1 MPNKRDY
8 YEILGVNRNADA
20 DEIKKAYRRL
30 AKQLHPDMNPD
41 NREEAEEKFKELSE
55 AYAVLSDAEKRARYD
70 RFGHEAPGGFGVDF
84 SRDFGFGGLS
94 DIFGDIFS
102 DLLGHAAG
110 ARENTQRG
118 SDLRYDLTIT
128 LEEAYRGVER
138 AIEIHSR
145 AACDDCKGS
154 GAAPGTK
161 PQTCNTCYG
170 RGQVR
175 VQQGRG
181 FFNMVSIT
189 ACPHCQG
196 TGQTIPKPCSE
207 CRGEGRV
214 LKARR
219 LTVRIPA
226 GIEDGTRLRMTG
238 QGEDGFRGGPTGD
251 LYVYVRVQE
260 HDYFERRGRDLICEL
275 PLSYAQAALGATVNV
290 PTLEDE
296 EPLTIPPGTQT
307 GTVFR
312 LRGRGMTDL
321 RVSGRGDQHVVV
333 RVVTPTK
340 LTPRQKELLQ
350 EFAKESGETLSD
362 NHKHKG
368 FFERVKDAFTD
379 MVNPDE

>member
-8 YEILGVNRNADA
+8 YEILGVSRNADA
-20 DEIKKAYRRL
+20 EEIKKAYRRL
-30 AKQLHPDMNPD
+30 AKQYHPDMNPD

-70 RFGHEAPGGFGVDF
+70 RFGHDAPGGFGVDF

-94 DIFGDIFS
+94 DLFGDFFS
-102 DLLGHAAG
+102 DLFG
-110 ARENTQRG
+110 APHGGRETTQRG
-118 SDLRYDLTIT
+118 ADLRYDMTIT
-128 LEEAYRGVER
+128 LEEAYHGVER
-138 AIEIHSR
+138 PIEIHSR
-145 AACDDCKGS
+145 VTCGTCRGS
-154 GAAPGTK
+154 GAAPGTR
-161 PQTCNTCYG
+161 PQTCPTCYG

-189 ACPHCQG
+189 TCPQCQG
-196 TGQTIPKPCSE
+196 TGQTIPRPCPE

-214 LKARR
+214 LKTRR

-226 GIEDGTRLRMTG
+226 GIEDGARLRMTG
-238 QGEDGFRGGPTGD
+238 QGEDGFRGGPPGD

-260 HDYFERRGRDLICEL
+260 HEYFERRGCDLICEL
-275 PLSYAQAALGATVNV
+275 PISFAQAALGATINV

-312 LRGRGMTDL
+312 LRGRGMVDL
-321 RVSGRGDQHVVV
+321 RSNSRGDQHVVV
-333 RVVTPTK
+333 RVVTPTQ
-340 LTPRQKELLQ
+340 LTPRQRELLQ

-362 NHKHKG
+362 SAKPKG
-368 FFERVKDAFTD
+368 FFERVKDALSD